1 MITLEVECKYCN
13 KIHKMPVFKKDLEE
27 YNKGEKLVQECF
39 PYISPEYRE
48 LLISGMCPECWDK
61 LYEEN
66 E

>member
-1 MITLEVECKYCN
+1 MITLELECKYCN
-13 KIHKMPVFKKDLEE
+13 KIYKIPVFKEDLEE

-48 LLISGMCPECWDK
+48 LLISGMCPECWDN

>member
-1 MITLEVECKYCN
+1 MKILNCTCAYCN
-13 KIHKMPVFKKDLEE
+13 KKYSMPVFKIDLEE

-39 PYISPEYRE
+39 PYLSSEYRE

>member
-13 KIHKMPVFKKDLEE
+13 KKHSMPVFKIDLEE

-39 PYISPEYRE
+39 PYLSSEYRE
-48 LLISGMCPECWDK
+48 LLISGMCPNCWNN

>member
-1 MITLEVECKYCN
+1 
-13 KIHKMPVFKKDLEE
+13 MPVFKVDLEE

-61 LYEEN
+61 LYSEEN
-66 E
+66 G

>member
-1 MITLEVECKYCN
+1 
-13 KIHKMPVFKKDLEE
+13 MPVFKIDLEE

-39 PYISPEYRE
+39 PYLSSAYRE
-48 LLISGMCPECWDK
+48 LLVSGMCPECWDN